1 MLVLTHVEIKNCIK
15 VDVSSKELPQS
26 VYVKYTEVYISYVTY
41 INIYTVDSFS
51 KISLVTFLR

>member
-1 MLVLTHVEIKNCIK
+1 MLVFTHVEIKNCIK

-41 INIYTVDSFS
+41 INIYTVDSLS
-51 KISLVTFLR
+51 KISR